1 MDQYPTIEKLVN
13 EARTRIEVTK
23 AEIDEAR
30 KRRAAVVAALKTE
43 FPGSR
48 HYFNGS
54 IAHGDAL
61 TPLTDVDLG
70 VVIPNP
76 DGGYGPGKK
85 GPGELQERAA
95 AVIRRELASE
105 YGDLRV
111 EFRGRKRSILVR
123 FRDPI
128 RKGLPDFTA
137 DVITAIDY
145 PDGPGLYIPRFD
157 SWDRSDPETHTNM
170 ITEANKATQ
179 SVYARTVR
187 LLKHWNRQNGQA
199 LCSWNIK
206 AIALFC
212 VTSKEALITSMR
224 NWFRY
229 AIEDLRK
236 GETVDPAR
244 VADKPIKLNAPPSE
258 VIKKLEDA
266 LAKLDRAI
274 MYDLAGYPVLAQKDL
289 ADLFDDPEILRA
301 PSRDAVL
308 REGVRFHNAP
318 QRQPSTAYRA
328 PALATAAAGALVTPA
343 TPAAAVTRVRS
354 WAP

>member
-1 MDQYPTIEKLVN
+1 MDHYPTIEKVVN
-13 EARTRIEVTK
+13 DARKRIEVTK

-30 KRRAAVVAALKTE
+30 KRRAAIVAALTKE
-43 FPGSR
+43 FVGSR

-54 IAHGDAL
+54 VAHGDAL

-70 VVIPNP
+70 VVIPNR
-76 DGGYGPGKK
+76 GGVYGPRKK

-95 AVIRRELASE
+95 AAIRRELAPE

-145 PDGPGLYIPRFD
+145 PNGPGLYIPRFD
-157 SWDRSDPETHTNM
+157 SWDRSDPETHTRL
-170 ITEANKATQ
+170 ITAANKRTE
-179 SVYARTVR
+179 SVYARAVR
-187 LLKHWNRQNGQA
+187 LLKHWNRQNGQS

-206 AIALFC
+206 ALALYC
-212 VTSKEALITSMR
+212 VTSKEALVTSMR
-224 NWFRY
+224 SWFSY
-229 AIEDLRK
+229 AIEELKK
-236 GETVDPAR
+236 GETEDPAR
-244 VADKPIKLNAPPSE
+244 VADKPIKLNAPRPE
-258 VIKKLEDA
+258 VIKKLEGA
-266 LAKLDRAI
+266 LSRLDKAI
-274 MYDLAGYPVLAQKDL
+274 MYDLAGYPVLAQKEL
-289 ADLFDDPEILRA
+289 ADLFNDPEMMPA

-318 QRQPSTAYRA
+318 QGKPSTAFAA
-328 PALATAAAGALVTPA
+328 PSLVTSAASVTAA
-343 TPAAAVTRVRS
+343 TPAAAATPVRS

>member
-1 MDQYPTIEKLVN
+1 MDQYPTIEKVVN
-13 EARTRIEVTK
+13 DARARIEVTK

-30 KRRAAVVAALKTE
+30 KRRAAIVAALKKE
-43 FPGSR
+43 FVGAR

-76 DGGYGPGKK
+76 DGIYGPGKK
-85 GPGELQERAA
+85 GPGVLQERAA
-95 AVIRRELASE
+95 AAIRGELAPE
-105 YGDLRV
+105 YGDLRI

-128 RKGLPDFTA
+128 REGLPDFTA

-145 PDGPGLYIPRFD
+145 PYGAGLYIPRFD
-157 SWDRSDPETHTNM
+157 SWDRSDPETHTAL
-170 ITEANKATQ
+170 ITEANKRTE

-187 LLKHWNRQNGQA
+187 LLKHWNRQNGQS

-206 AIALFC
+206 ALALFC
-212 VTSKEALITSMR
+212 VTSKDALVTSMR

-229 AIEDLRK
+229 AIEELKK
-236 GETVDPAR
+236 GETEDPAR
-244 VADKPIKLNAPPSE
+244 VADKPIKLNAPRTQ
-258 VIKKLEDA
+258 VVKMLEDA
-266 LAKLDRAI
+266 LSKLDKAI
-274 MYDLAGYPVLAQKDL
+274 VYDLAGYPVLAQKEL
-289 ADLFDDPEILRA
+289 ADLFNDSGMLPA

-308 REGVRFHNAP
+308 REGVRFHSAP
-318 QRQPSTAYRA
+318 QGKPS
-328 PALATAAAGALVTPA
+328 AAFGPPALVTSA
-343 TPAAAVTRVRS
+343 ALVAAAAPAAASTPVRS

>member
-1 MDQYPTIEKLVN
+1 MDQYPTIEKVVN
-13 EARTRIEVTK
+13 DARARIEVTK

-30 KRRAAVVAALKTE
+30 KRRGAIVTALKNE
-43 FPGSR
+43 FVGAR

-54 IAHGDAL
+54 VAHGDAL

-70 VVIPNP
+70 VVIPNF
-76 DGGYGPGKK
+76 DGAYGPAKK

-95 AVIRRELASE
+95 AAIRRELAPV

-128 RKGLPDFTA
+128 REGLPDFTA

-145 PDGPGLYIPRFD
+145 PNGPGLYIPRFN
-157 SWDRSDPETHTNM
+157 SWDRSDPETHSKL
-170 ITEANKATQ
+170 ITEANRRTE

-187 LLKHWNRQNGQA
+187 LLKHWNRQNGQS

-206 AIALFC
+206 ALALSC
-212 VTSKEALITSMR
+212 VTSKDALITSMR

-229 AIEDLRK
+229 AIDELKK
-236 GETVDPAR
+236 GETQDPAR
-244 VADKPIKLNAPPSE
+244 VADKPIKLNAPRTE
-258 VIKKLEDA
+258 VIKKLEKA
-266 LAKLDRAI
+266 LSQLDKAI
-274 MYDLAGYPVLAQKDL
+274 MYDLAGYPVLAQKEL
-289 ADLFDDPEILRA
+289 ADLFNDPGMLPA

-308 REGVRFHNAP
+308 REGVRFFNAP
-318 QRQPSTAYRA
+318 QGKPSTAFGA
-328 PALATAAAGALVTPA
+328 PALVTSAAVTTAA
-343 TPAAAVTRVRS
+343 PAAAATPVRS